1 MKRIDL
7 TGIGTIDEKTGPR
20 ELLKLVLEMSQHRPF
35 SLSEMRTRL
44 KIVEQVENKAG
55 ANGNDYIVLEDAE
68 YDVLKAAYETYP
80 WGRAHA
86 VIVQIADAIEKYKSV
101 PTPKQERAEPV
112 AEEDDEALAVRSGMP
127 ATDG

>member
-7 TGIGTIDEKTGPR
+7 TGIGTIDERTGPR

-44 KIVEQVENKAG
+44 KIVGEVENKAS
-55 ANGNDYIVLEDAE
+55 ANGGDYIDLEDAE
-68 YDVLKAAYETYP
+68 YDVLKAAYESYP
-80 WGRAHA
+80 WGRAHT

-101 PTPKQERAEPV
+101 SRNKPAQPVEANEDRPV
-112 AEEDDEALAVRSGMP
+112 A
-127 ATDG
+127 DG